1 MNRRIVLRA
10 IAASLALTAASVRA
24 EKQVLEVIELRSRSA
39 DEIIPILKMLL
50 APGGT
55 ITGLRD
61 QVIIKTTPS
70 NLAELR
76 KALESID
83 KVPKRL
89 MISVRQE
96 ASALSDSRDLDISGT
111 IGNDRARVTVP
122 GAAGAGATVQGSR
135 GDDRVRA
142 RVLDT
147 RSKDG
152 GHSVQTVQVLEGNA
166 AFIRV
171 GESVPIQNRT
181 TVIGPGGA
189 AISENTEFRNVE
201 QGFYAQPRVN
211 GDRVTIQISAQRDA
225 VLDRNTGATRIQR
238 VGSVVSG
245 RLGEWI
251 ELGGVVENADRVDSG
266 TVTYRSGSSTDQ
278 RRTFLKVDELR

>member
-1 MNRRIVLRA
+1 MNRRVVLRA
-10 IAASLALTAASVRA
+10 IAANLALTAVGAHA

-39 DEIIPILKMLL
+39 DEVIPILKMLL

-55 ITGLRD
+55 ISGLRD
-61 QVIIKTTPS
+61 QVIIRTTPS

-76 KALESID
+76 KTLDSLDQI
-83 KVPKRL
+83 PRRL

-96 ASALSDSRDLDISGT
+96 ASALRDSRELDIAGT

-122 GAAGAGATVQGSR
+122 GAAGAGATVRGSR

-189 AISENTEFRNVE
+189 IVTENTQYRDVE

-225 VLDRNTGATRIQR
+225 VLDRNTGAARIQR

-251 ELGGVVENADRVDSG
+251 ELGGVVENTDRVDSG
-266 TVTYRSGSSTDQ
+266 TVTYRSSSSTDQ
-278 RRTFLKVDELR
+278 RRTYLKVDELR